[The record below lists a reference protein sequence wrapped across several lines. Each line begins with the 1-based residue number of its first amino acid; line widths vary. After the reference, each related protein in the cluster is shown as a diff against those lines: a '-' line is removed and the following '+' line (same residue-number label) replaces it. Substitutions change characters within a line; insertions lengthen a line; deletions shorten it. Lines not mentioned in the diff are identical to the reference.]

1 MQSLLTL
8 SRGTDYQ
15 VIIDHQA
22 IWLLSLLLALLVQAM
37 QKHGHSLCHN
47 HSITRWVLID
57 EAVSL
62 SLLCIRDSNPT
73 WLVCWLE
80 ILHKNLRGLP
90 ELLLWWNYLLYF
102 LMGKLEALWVLDHLA
117 RPLFDANRACVAY
130 SSLVC
135 PRLTGHL
142 YLFSVRAYVAMRA
155 MAHHAFVAAP
165 LQLFYRFLAARALQA
180 LMISHSKVT

>member
-1 MQSLLTL
+1 MQGLLAL
-8 SRGTDYQ
+8 PRGTDDQ
-15 VIIDHQA
+15 VIIDYQA

-37 QKHGHSLCHN
+37 QEHSHSLCHN
-47 HSITRWVLID
+47 HSITWWVLID

-90 ELLLWWNYLLYF
+90 QLLLWWNYLLYF
-102 LMGKLEALWVLDHLA
+102 LMCKLEDLWVFDHVA
-117 RPLFDANRACVAY
+117 WPLFDTYGARVAY

-165 LQLFYRFLAARALQA
+165 LQLFYRLLAARALQA
-180 LMISHSKVT
+180 LMIAHSKVT